1 MMVVMRIID
10 VAIKIS
16 QSITINLLLAIYV
29 DDYNKNKLKQLTNI
43 IFQ

>member
-1 MMVVMRIID
+1 MVVMRIID

-29 DDYNKNKLKQLTNI
+29 DDYNKNKLKQYTNI